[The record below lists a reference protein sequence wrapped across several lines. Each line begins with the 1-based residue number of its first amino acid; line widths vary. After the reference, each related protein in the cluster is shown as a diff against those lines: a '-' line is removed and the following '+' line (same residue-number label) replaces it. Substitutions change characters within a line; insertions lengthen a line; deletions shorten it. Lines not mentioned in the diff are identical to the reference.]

1 MAVKRIE
8 NIYDVTQRLL
18 GEIEPQG
25 ESNIDAVRLQ
35 NLEDTIMLAESLIDD
50 IVSVARHKNRQE
62 ASMKCAVRK
71 AHCFIYQLVERFREG
86 INE

>member
-25 ESNIDAVRLQ
+25 ESNIDAVRYE
-35 NLEDTIMLAESLIDD
+35 NLIDTVSLTDSLIDD
-50 IVSVARHKNRQE
+50 IISVAQNKVRYE
-62 ASMKCAVRK
+62 ASMKRSGEYADN
-71 AHCFIYQLVERFREG
+71 FISRLRERL
-86 INE
+86 NEE